1 VKIALTNIARRFGER
16 QVLRGLSLTVE
27 PGTFLGLL
35 GDSGSGKTTT
45 LRIIAGLERPDQG
58 TVELDD
64 KVMDDGRRFIP
75 PDQRTVGLVFQDL
88 ALWPHLTAAEH
99 LDLIARPL
107 RLSREKRRARV
118 DQWLERCRLTDCRRQ
133 RPDQLSGGEQQR
145 LALARTLLPEPG
157 VLLLDEPF
165 TGCDRPLVGAM
176 KKLVG
181 ALHRE
186 RGLTTI
192 LVSHDVRHLE
202 ELVSQVA
209 LLRDGNITAVGSP
222 SALKRTL
229 DSMR

>member
-1 VKIALTNIARRFGER
+1 MKIALTNIARRFDRR

-64 KVMDDGRRFIP
+64 KVMDDGRRFVP
-75 PDQRTVGLVFQDL
+75 PDRRGAGLVFQDL

-107 RLSREKRRARV
+107 RLSRENRRARV
-118 DQWLERCRLTDCRRQ
+118 DRWLERCRLTDCRRR

-145 LALARTLLPEPG
+145 LALARTLLPEPS

-165 TGCDRPLVGAM
+165 TGCDRPLVDAM
-176 KKLVG
+176 KKLLG
-181 ALHRE
+181 DLHRE

-202 ELVSQVA
+202 ELVNQVA
-209 LLRDGNITAVGSP
+209 LLREGHITAMGSP
-222 SALKRTL
+222 STLKRTL